1 MTKQQPMKMAA
12 AEALYQTK
20 TGAPFSLFDI
30 GPWQR
35 RPIRARL
42 SRSPSRT
49 ASRSSPTTRG
59 TGRCSGSTTSRRPTS
74 PKYGPGD
81 YRPIVGVTYWGFRI
95 MTGLGFLA
103 LLIAAAGLFLARVPG
118 RLERSRTFLRVLVWA
133 IALPLVAN
141 LAGWLFTEMG
151 RQPWVVQG
159 LLLTK
164 NAVSPTVGPWSVGLT
179 LVGFT
184 ALYAVL
190 AVVEGALMIRAVQA
204 GPEPEG
210 TYPAPADGSPIKLTP
225 LAY

>member
-30 GPWQR
+30 GPWQA
-35 RPIRARL
+35 RPSKSLVSIAVPHGL
-42 SRSPSRT
+42 SILADNSWNGKVLGINDIQ
-49 ASRSSPTTRG
+49 AAYVA
-59 TGRCSGSTTSRRPTS
+59 
-74 PKYGPGD
+74 KYGPGD
-81 YRPIVGVTYWGFRI
+81 YRPIVGVDYWSFRI

-103 LLIAAAGLFLARVPG
+103 LLIAAIGLWLARAPG
-118 RLERSRTFLRVLVWA
+118 RLERSQLFLRVAVWA
-133 IALPLVAN
+133 IALPLAAN
-141 LAGWLFTEMG
+141 LAGWIFTEMG

-179 LVGFT
+179 LAGFT
-184 ALYAVL
+184 ALYGVL
-190 AVVEGALMIRAVQA
+190 AVVEGLLMIRAAQS

-210 TYPAPADGSPIKLTP
+210 TYPAPADGGPVTLPALT
-225 LAY
+225 Y